1 MSHDAMM
8 HAEDFRAGAAL
19 GVDHRKVG
27 MWFFIASEVMF
38 FGGLLATYLHYKYIL
53 GFPEAS
59 GLNIVQVGIN
69 TTILLTSSLT
79 VVLALSSIRAGK
91 GGQLSIFLLL
101 TIALGL
107 AFLSGQVLEFSHLY
121 GEGVTLT
128 SSVFGSSFF
137 TLTGFHGLHVVAGV
151 IWAAIVLVRG
161 LRGAFTAERNMG
173 VEVFGLYWH
182 FVDIVWIMLFTL
194 IYLIP

>member
-1 MSHDAMM
+1 MSHDAMT
-8 HAEDFRAGAAL
+8 HAEDFRAGRAL

-27 MWFFIASEVMF
+27 MWLFIASEVMF
-38 FGGLLATYLHYKYIL
+38 FGGLLATYLHYKYTL

-69 TTILLTSSLT
+69 TAILLTSSLT
-79 VVLALSSIRAGK
+79 VVLGLSAIRAGK
-91 GGQLSIFLLL
+91 RGQLSVFLLL
-101 TIALGL
+101 TIGLGL
-107 AFLSGQVLEFSHLY
+107 AFLAGQALEFSHLY
-121 GEGVTLT
+121 REGITLT
-128 SSVFGSSFF
+128 ASVFGSSFF
-137 TLTGFHGLHVVAGV
+137 TLTGFHGLHVVGGV
-151 IWAAIVLVRG
+151 VWAVVTLLRG
-161 LRGAFTAERNMG
+161 LRGAFSAERNMG

>member
-8 HAEDFRAGAAL
+8 HAEDFRAGQTL

-27 MWFFIASEVMF
+27 MWLFIASEVMF

-79 VVLALSSIRAGK
+79 VVLGLSSIRAGK
-91 GGQLSIFLLL
+91 PGQLTIFLLL
-101 TIALGL
+101 TIGLGL
-107 AFLSGQVLEFSHLY
+107 AFLGGQALEFSHLY
-121 GEGVTLT
+121 GEGITLT

-151 IWAAIVLVRG
+151 IWASIVLVRG
-161 LRGAFTAERNMG
+161 LRRAFSAERNMG

>member
-1 MSHDAMM
+1 MSQQAMT
-8 HAEDFRAGAAL
+8 HAEDYRAGLAL

-27 MWFFIASEVMF
+27 MWLFIASEVMF
-38 FGGLLATYLHYKYIL
+38 FGGLIATYLHYKYTL

-59 GLNIVQVGIN
+59 RLDIVAVGVN
-69 TTILLTSSLT
+69 TTILLTSSLA
-79 VVLALSSIRAGK
+79 VVMALSSIRAGRS
-91 GGQLSIFLLL
+91 GRMSVFLLL
-101 TIALGL
+101 TILLG
-107 AFLSGQVLEFSHLY
+107 ATFLTGQALEFSHLY

-128 SSVFGSSFF
+128 GSVFGSSFF
-137 TLTGFHGLHVVAGV
+137 ALTGFHGLHVLAGV
-151 IWAAIVLVRG
+151 VWAIVVLVRG
-161 LRGAFTAERNMG
+161 LRRAFSAERNMG

>member
-8 HAEDFRAGAAL
+8 HAEDFRAGQTL

-27 MWFFIASEVMF
+27 MWLFIASEVMF

-79 VVLALSSIRAGK
+79 VVLGLSSIRAGK
-91 GGQLSIFLLL
+91 PGQLTIFLLL
-101 TIALGL
+101 TIGLGL
-107 AFLSGQVLEFSHLY
+107 AFLGGQALEFSHLY
-121 GEGVTLT
+121 GEGITLT

-151 IWAAIVLVRG
+151 IWASIVLVRG
-161 LRGAFTAERNMG
+161 LRRAFTAERNMG